1 MGWENIGSM
10 GFMKKIY
17 VLNGF
22 DKWDN
27 EIVLGTFSSTENIQE
42 AILNTVAKNDDSV
55 DKESLLISYL
65 NSELVRITTNK
76 ISMADKFLSIDVVVK
91 GLGCV
96 VGTFEVTKFE
106 LDVLGD
112 LFTDREHS

>member
-1 MGWENIGSM
+1 MSWENIGSM

-27 EIVLGTFSSTENIQE
+27 EIVLGAFSSTENIQE
-42 AILNTVAKNDDSV
+42 AILNTVLKNDDWIYLPKK
-55 DKESLLISYL
+55 DKETLLFSYL

-76 ISMADKFLSIDVVVK
+76 ISMTDKFMSVDVVVK
-91 GLGCV
+91 GMGCV

-112 LFTDREHS
+112 LYE